1 MKEFGI
7 LTNLKRQHGDLVE
20 LSRELLLEA
29 ETDVPVSYSSLLRSL
44 SLFEGKL
51 KIHLSME
58 DSHLYPQLADH
69 PSEDVRKLAG
79 DYMREMGGV
88 YDRFNAFI
96 LRWKNDSPPDGFPSA
111 FVEEAKEL
119 MEAIYARIQEE
130 EETLFPL
137 LEQIGSDLSERT

>member
-7 LTNLKRQHGDLVE
+7 LTNLKRQHEDLVE
-20 LSRELLLEA
+20 LSRELLSEA
-29 ETDVPVSYSSLLRSL
+29 ETDNPVSYSSLLRRL

-69 PSEDVRKLAG
+69 ASEDIRKLAG
-79 DYMREMGGV
+79 DYMREMGGI
-88 YDRFNAFI
+88 YDRFNAFV
-96 LRWKNDSPPDGFPSA
+96 LRWKSDSPPEGFPSA
-111 FVEEAKEL
+111 FVEEGKDL
-119 MEAIYARIQEE
+119 METIYGRIREE

-137 LEQIGSDLSERT
+137 LEQIGSDLSEKE